1 VEVKPGYLGQHNEDI
16 TDVNSF
22 SVMG

>member
-1 VEVKPGYLGQHNEDI
+1 VEVKPGYPGQHNEDI
-16 TDVNSF
+16 TDVNSG